1 MLKLFRSNRLLLENI
16 FSLGAL
22 QFLNYLFPL
31 ITFPYLVRVL
41 GVEKFG
47 LVSFAAAFISYFVL
61 ITDYG
66 FNLSAVREIS
76 IHRNDKQRLSKIISS
91 VYAVK
96 ILLFVISILIF
107 TILLF
112 SFQRFSK
119 ESELYIASFIFTF
132 GSLIMPTYYFQGIEN
147 TKSIALVTFIVKL
160 IWVASIFAIVTS
172 PSDYVLLAYLN
183 SISWFAIGCLL
194 FFLMVFRYKIK
205 LVVPGLSQLKE
216 QFREGGVLFLSN
228 ISVNL
233 YTTSNIF
240 ILGLLTNNIIVG
252 YFSAA
257 DKIRLAVQGLLNP
270 FILGVYPHLSN
281 LFNTDRARA
290 YRFVIRSF
298 KSVGLLSFI
307 ISSLMFFFS
316 KEIVII
322 LLGSEY
328 MSSVII
334 LKILSFLPFII
345 FISNL
350 FGMQSILN
358 MGQAKVLAVIM
369 SSAAALSIVTAFLL
383 IHVYEE
389 IGASITML
397 FTELCIAFC
406 VIIYLFKKG
415 FFFEKEI
422 F

>member
-1 MLKLFRSNRLLLENI
+1 
-16 FSLGAL
+16 
-22 QFLNYLFPL
+22 
-31 ITFPYLVRVL
+31 VRVL

-76 IHRNDKQRLSKIISS
+76 IHRTDKQRLSKIISS

-132 GSLIMPTYYFQGIEN
+132 GSLIMPTYFFQGIEN

-172 PSDYVLLAYLN
+172 PSDYVLLAYFN

-240 ILGLLTNNIIVG
+240 ILGLLTNNTVVG

-257 DKIRLAVQGLLNP
+257 DKIRLAVQAFFNP
-270 FILGVYPHLSN
+270 LTQALYPHLSN

-290 YRFVIRSF
+290 HRFIIRSL
-298 KSVGLLSFI
+298 KSVGLLSFM
-307 ISSLMFFFS
+307 ISSLLFFFS

-322 LLGSEY
+322 LLGYEY
-328 MSSVII
+328 LNSVNVLRII
-334 LKILSFLPFII
+334 SFLPFII
-345 FISNL
+345 YLSNL
-350 FGMQSILN
+350 FGIQTILN
-358 MGQAKVLAVIM
+358 LGRSKVFTSII
-369 SSAAALSIVTAFLL
+369 SSAALLSLMMGFILMP
-383 IHVYEE
+383 VYKE

-397 FTELCIAFC
+397 ITELFVTIS
-406 VIIYLFKKG
+406 IILYLIKKG
-415 FFFEKEI
+415 FFLEKEI
-422 F
+422 